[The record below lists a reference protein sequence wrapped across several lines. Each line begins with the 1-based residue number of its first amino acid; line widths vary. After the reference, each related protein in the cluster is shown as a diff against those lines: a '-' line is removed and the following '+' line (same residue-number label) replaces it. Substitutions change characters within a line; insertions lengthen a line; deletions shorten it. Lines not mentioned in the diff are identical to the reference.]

1 MRPSITTLALLLALG
16 ACGGGEGVS
25 PDSSV
30 EGEAASTSTSID
42 RGQPDAERVPTST
55 VTPPTGEVPDE
66 VMESILARVR
76 QQLDVD
82 TLDGI
87 EVTRAEAVTWPDG
100 SLGCP
105 EPGEFYTQALV
116 EGFHVE
122 LTFDG
127 QTFDY
132 RVGGPENIKL
142 CERQLR
148 P

>member
-1 MRPSITTLALLLALG
+1 MRLSITGLALVLALG
-16 ACGGGEGVS
+16 ACGGGEDVS
-25 PDSSV
+25 PDSSM
-30 EGEAASTSTSID
+30 GEESVSTSTSID
-42 RGQPDAERVPTST
+42 RGEPNAERVPTST

-66 VMESILARVR
+66 VMESIFSQLR
-76 QQLDVD
+76 QHLDVAS
-82 TLDGI
+82 LDGI
-87 EVTRAEAVTWPDG
+87 EVTRAEALTWPDG

-122 LTFDG
+122 LILDG

-142 CERQLR
+142 CEGQLR

>member
-1 MRPSITTLALLLALG
+1 MRPSITTLALILALG
-16 ACGGGEGVS
+16 ACGGGGSGS

-30 EGEAASTSTSID
+30 DGELESSTTSID
-42 RGQPDAERVPTST
+42 RGQPNAERVPTST

-66 VMESILARVR
+66 VMESILDRLR
-76 QQLDVD
+76 QHLEVD
-82 TLDGI
+82 SLDGI

-132 RVGGPENIKL
+132 RVGGQENIKL
-142 CERQLR
+142 CERQTR